1 MEGSFSFTFP
11 EKGSSRRIE
20 PDSMGQIISA
30 IDYLH
35 KRGIIY
41 RDLKLENLLLDKDG
55 HIKIADFGLCKE
67 DIQWGKTTKTFCG
80 TPEYLAPEV
89 LEDNDYGR
97 AVDWWGVG
105 VVMYEMMVGRLPFY
119 NRDHDILFELILM
132 EEVRFPKTITAEAK
146 DLLGGLLI
154 KDPLKRLGGGPEDA
168 QAVKTHAFFNSINW
182 SDLDKK
188 RITPPFRPQVVS
200 DTDTRYFDSEFT
212 GESVELTPPDNF
224 NSHLISSIPEDQDED
239 EPGYFDQFSYQDPS
253 SVMGGHSL
261 LSGNSLRS
269 YEVKN

>member
-1 MEGSFSFTFP
+1 MLYRSVQDRTRFYGAE
-11 EKGSSRRIE
+11 
-20 PDSMGQIISA
+20 IISA
-30 IDYLH
+30 IHYLH

-41 RDLKLENLLLDKDG
+41 RDLKVKGVFQNQKSIYLCQRVVFRGRSRKTKHTLIYNFHIKLFSDQKFPFAQLENLLLDKDG

-132 EEVRFPKTITAEAK
+132 EEVRFPRTISSDAK

-154 KDPLKRLGGGPEDA
+154 KDPLQRLGGGPEDA
-168 QAVKTHAFFNSINW
+168 A
-182 SDLDKK
+182 
-188 RITPPFRPQVVS
+188 
-200 DTDTRYFDSEFT
+200 
-212 GESVELTPPDNF
+212 
-224 NSHLISSIPEDQDED
+224 
-239 EPGYFDQFSYQDPS
+239 
-253 SVMGGHSL
+253 
-261 LSGNSLRS
+261 
-269 YEVKN
+269 